1 MNVVLKKIS
10 KMNRDELDMLVDS
23 IQARRNILAQEAV
36 TSFNVGDV
44 VQFDTGRKAGII
56 QGTIIKKKIK
66 NIVVKPFG
74 PRPGNWNVTASLL
87 TKVAA

>member
-10 KMNRDELDMLVDS
+10 KMDRDELDMLVDS

-44 VQFDTGRKAGII
+44 VQFDTGKRAGII

-66 NIVVKPFG
+66 NVVVTPFG
-74 PRPGNWNVTASLL
+74 PATGNWNVTASLL

>member
-1 MNVVLKKIS
+1 MNTILKKIS
-10 KMNRDELDMLVDS
+10 TMDGDEIEMLIDA
-23 IQARRNILAQEAV
+23 IKTRRNILAQEAV